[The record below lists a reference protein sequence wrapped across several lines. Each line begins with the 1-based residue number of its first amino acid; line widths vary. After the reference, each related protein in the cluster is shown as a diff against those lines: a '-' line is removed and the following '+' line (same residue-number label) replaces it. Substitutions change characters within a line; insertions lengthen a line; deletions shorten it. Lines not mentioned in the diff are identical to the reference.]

1 MWLLIIKLR
10 SAQQNQ
16 LASTAESKQYRKAA
30 KALLVLIP
38 LLGLGYV
45 LLLVTPTQNTWRFV
59 FKISQAVLTSTQ
71 VSKTLSLLGYYL
83 FNFNPFLNLFFRGS
97 P

>member
-71 VSKTLSLLGYYL
+71 VKLLFLIIFY
-83 FNFNPFLNLFFRGS
+83 FNYF
-97 P
+97 